1 MALDSPVDL
10 GFPIGQSVKL
20 SEGRYQV
27 VHMGGEAPVSWVT
40 LDASTLGL
48 SRPGEAPGLNSPIHT
63 DSLFL

>member
-20 SEGRYQV
+20 SEGRNQV

-48 SRPGEAPGLNSPIHT
+48 SRQIWPI
-63 DSLFL
+63 S

>member
-27 VHMGGEAPVSWVT
+27 VHMGAK
-40 LDASTLGL
+40 
-48 SRPGEAPGLNSPIHT
+48 R
-63 DSLFL
+63 LFLGSLWTPVL